1 MIKIYDNFLSEKE
14 KQEIYDYCKK
24 QSYHRGEVDRIG
36 CPPTGLISNLD
47 NQNIISKLMK
57 QITNE
62 KKDMFRTYI
71 NLFIPN
77 EKPYYHQD
85 NNDPNYKTCIYY
97 VNTDKINYMDE
108 GGETYFIQN
117 DFIKGVSFVSGRM
130 VLFNSN
136 IMHKATSFK
145 NRDRYTIAIKYKD
158 VNIKNE

>member
-14 KQEIYDYCKK
+14 RQEIYDFCKK
-24 QSYHRGEVDRIG
+24 QSYHRGEVDRPD
-36 CPPTGLISNLD
+36 CPPTGLVSDLN
-47 NQNIISKLMK
+47 NQDIINKLMK
-57 QITNE
+57 QVTNE

-85 NNDPNYKTCIYY
+85 NNDTNYKTCIYD
-97 VNTDKINYMDE
+97 VNTDNINYIDE

-136 IMHKATSFK
+136 IIHKATSFR

-158 VNIKNE
+158 VNIENE

>member
-158 VNIKNE
+158 VNIENE

>member
-14 KQEIYDYCKK
+14 RQEIYDFCKK
-24 QSYHRGEVDRIG
+24 QSYRRGEVDRPD
-36 CPPTGLISNLD
+36 CPPTGLVSDLN
-47 NQNIISKLMK
+47 NQDIINKLMK
-57 QITNE
+57 QVTNE

-97 VNTDKINYMDE
+97 VNTDKINYIDE

-136 IMHKATSFK
+136 IIHKATSFR

-158 VNIKNE
+158 VNI

>member
-97 VNTDKINYMDE
+97 VNTDKINYMEE
-108 GGETYFIQN
+108 GGEPYFIQN

-136 IMHKATSFK
+136 IMHKATSFR

>member
-14 KQEIYDYCKK
+14 RQEIYDFCKK
-24 QSYHRGEVDRIG
+24 QSYHRGEVDRPD
-36 CPPTGLISNLD
+36 CPPTGLVSDLN
-47 NQNIISKLMK
+47 NQDIINKLMK
-57 QITNE
+57 QVTNE

-97 VNTDKINYMDE
+97 VNTDKINYIDE

-136 IMHKATSFK
+136 IIHKATSFR

-158 VNIKNE
+158 VNI

>member
-14 KQEIYDYCKK
+14 RQEIYDFCKK
-24 QSYHRGEVDRIG
+24 QSYHRGEVDRPD
-36 CPPTGLISNLD
+36 CPPTGLVSDLN
-47 NQNIISKLMK
+47 NQDIINKLMK
-57 QITNE
+57 QVTNE

-97 VNTDKINYMDE
+97 VNTDKINYIDE

-136 IMHKATSFK
+136 IIHKATSFR

-158 VNIKNE
+158 VNIENE